1 MNDEPLRQVTQT
13 AGAGSDSIG
22 LLMMGKT
29 AVSLLIVVAIILG
42 CAWLLKR
49 LGPNRRAGTQ
59 HLRVVASTPVGQRE
73 RVVIVEVDDRWLVL
87 GVGGGQV
94 TKLESM
100 APPPAPPAAPD
111 SSPLTGS
118 FASRLGQALKQ
129 NAGGSRDRGVRNPL
143 GRRASQPGN
152 VDSRDDDGADS

>member
-1 MNDEPLRQVTQT
+1 MNDDTLQQAAQTT
-13 AGAGSDSIG
+13 AGSGDSIG

-29 AVSLLIVVAIILG
+29 AMSLLIVVAIILA

-49 LGPNRRAGTQ
+49 IGPNRRAGTQ

-94 TKLESM
+94 TKLDSM
-100 APPPAPPAAPD
+100 TP
-111 SSPLTGS
+111 
-118 FASRLGQALKQ
+118 
-129 NAGGSRDRGVRNPL
+129 
-143 GRRASQPGN
+143 
-152 VDSRDDDGADS
+152 

>member
-1 MNDEPLRQVTQT
+1 MNEATLQQATQ
-13 AGAGSDSIG
+13 GGGGDSIG

-29 AVSLLIVVAIILG
+29 AVSLLVVVAIILA

-73 RVVIVEVDDRWLVL
+73 RVVIVAVADRWLVL

-94 TKLESM
+94 TRLDTLEPPTTPDVEPPGS
-100 APPPAPPAAPD
+100 APG
-111 SSPLTGS
+111 GS
-118 FASRLGQALKQ
+118 FASRFAQALKQ
-129 NAGGSRDRGVRNPL
+129 NARGAVRGRQNGRDGS
-143 GRRASQPGN
+143 
-152 VDSRDDDGADS
+152 

>member
-1 MNDEPLRQVTQT
+1 MNDETLQQ
-13 AGAGSDSIG
+13 AAHSAGSSGDGLG

-49 LGPNRRAGTQ
+49 VGPNRRAGAQ

-73 RVVIVEVDDRWLVL
+73 RVVIVEVDNRWLVL

-94 TKLESM
+94 NKLDTID
-100 APPPAPPAAPD
+100 PPPTPAGQSGASPL
-111 SSPLTGS
+111 SASPLTGS
-118 FASRLGQALKQ
+118 FASRFGQALKR
-129 NAGGSRDRGVRNPL
+129 NASDSL
-143 GRRASQPGN
+143 GRSK
-152 VDSRDDDGADS
+152 SRRGDEADS

>member
-1 MNDEPLRQVTQT
+1 MNDDTLQQAAQTT
-13 AGAGSDSIG
+13 AGSGDSVG

-29 AVSLLIVVAIILG
+29 AMSLLIVVAIILA

-49 LGPNRRAGTQ
+49 IGPNRRAGTQ

-94 TKLESM
+94 TKLDSM
-100 APPPAPPAAPD
+100 TPPPNTPVTSGSAPL
-111 SSPLTGS
+111 SGS

-129 NAGGSRDRGVRNPL
+129 NASDSLKRQKPRRDNGVDN
-143 GRRASQPGN
+143 
-152 VDSRDDDGADS
+152 